1 MSNFSAKA
9 TAEVVTAAAGGPAPH
24 GVVPTTTVAGPRSS
38 PTSTAGKRS
47 WADVAR
53 AAAVVSNASS
63 GRRWSAVAAVVAE
76 ALAAEAAEIDEESH
90 REASI
95 GPNAANRSSTDGD
108 SSSAAEPIMDSDAE
122 AEDMV
127 GMVEEPQPESE
138 PGDEPEPEFFDE
150 DSSEEVWEPEGK
162 EQPARLKP
170 GARGSRSCLCSG
182 EVLVMLGHYGWLASL
197 TEIDHPEAGKNG
209 GRIYFHRRDVVGGV
223 DLVEGD
229 RVAFYLYVDSRGLGA
244 EECRLEGCSAES
256 APVAAQGSPWDATR
270 LHSKTPAPPQ
280 RQQQQERK
288 QSECL
293 RPGAAE
299 FVPRGACAPIATVPA
314 ERAPTMGASAAPP
327 ASCMRATASEFVP
340 TAQAG
345 KSTYS
350 LGFVPLGS
358 IAAAPQK
365 TVVGPTLNC
374 FAFNDAYLSDDSD
387 DEGSTSA
394 GGSGGSDD
402 GIESGCDVSDHTPRA
417 SPRAS
422 NGVQCGV
429 ALQGPAHVHISAA
442 SDLESAQEKRG
453 GREMTDEFL
462 LPPPGLLSSPP
473 GLVAPPGL
481 APPPGLSAPRFHPPP
496 GLRLP

>member
-1 MSNFSAKA
+1 MSNFSEKA
-9 TAEVVTAAAGGPAPH
+9 TTVAVTATAASPASRR
-24 GVVPTTTVAGPRSS
+24 VVPTTTAAGPRPS

-53 AAAVVSNASS
+53 AAAVESNASS

-76 ALAAEAAEIDEESH
+76 ALAAEVAEIVEEPH
-90 REASI
+90 GTAS
-95 GPNAANRSSTDGD
+95 GGQDVADQSGTDGD
-108 SSSAAEPIMDSDAE
+108 SSSSAGPMTASDGQ
-122 AEDMV
+122 AEDV
-127 GMVEEPQPESE
+127 LGMAEEPQPESE

-150 DSSEEVWEPEGK
+150 DSSEEEWTLGVE
-162 EQPARLKP
+162 EQRARLKP

-209 GRIYFHRRDVVGGV
+209 GRIYFQRRDVVGGV

-244 EECRLEGCSAES
+244 EECRLEGCSAGG
-256 APVAAQGSPWDATR
+256 APAAVERSPWDATR
-270 LHSKTPAPPQ
+270 LHRKTSVPPQ
-280 RQQQQERK
+280 QQWQHRKISER
-288 QSECL
+288 L

-299 FVPRGACAPIATVPA
+299 FVPRGACAPLAIVPA
-314 ERAPTMGASAAPP
+314 ERTPTMNAGAAAPG
-327 ASCMRATASEFVP
+327 SSMRATASEFVP
-340 TAQAG
+340 TAQPS
-345 KSTYS
+345 KSAYS

-358 IAAAPQK
+358 IVPVPQK
-365 TVVGPTLNC
+365 TVGGPTLNC
-374 FAFNDAYLSDDSD
+374 FAFNDAYLSNDSD

-402 GIESGCDVSDHTPRA
+402 GIESGCDVSDHTPCA
-417 SPRAS
+417 SHHAS
-422 NGVQCGV
+422 VGAHRSGT
-429 ALQGPAHVHISAA
+429 LQGPAHANILAA
-442 SDLESAQEKRG
+442 LGTESEERRLFGLK
-453 GREMTDEFL
+453 MTDEFL